1 MRLGAPHGGLGC
13 PTPALSQIRS
23 GSCPTRGGS
32 LSAQFRS
39 VARSRNPMLK
49 PSSSKS
55 ASREASN
62 PVVAGGGR
70 QDSTATD
77 LELESVDYF
86 VSFAQMMGFPKSI
99 GQIYGLLFM
108 SFEPIPMDE
117 VIEKLSISKGSV
129 SQGLSL
135 LRDLG
140 AVKVTN
146 VEGDR
151 RDFFYADFDVSR
163 IVKHF
168 LDEKLSPRL
177 SHAEDRLEWMR
188 KLASEL
194 PEESAFREV
203 AESRLQALQK
213 WQNRGK
219 RLLPLFRRFF
229 SL

>member
-1 MRLGAPHGGLGC
+1 
-13 PTPALSQIRS
+13 
-23 GSCPTRGGS
+23 
-32 LSAQFRS
+32 
-39 VARSRNPMLK
+39 MLK
-49 PSSSKS
+49 SSSSKS

-62 PVVAGGGR
+62 PVVARDKR
-70 QDSTATD
+70 QEATATE

-108 SFEPIPMDE
+108 SFDPIPMDE
-117 VIEKLSISKGSV
+117 VIEKLSISKGSA

-151 RDFFYADFDVSR
+151 RDFYYADFDVSR

-168 LDEKLSPRL
+168 IDEALIPRIENAG
-177 SHAEDRLEWMR
+177 SRLEWM
-188 KLASEL
+188 KKMAAEL
-194 PEESAFREV
+194 PQENGSRKV
-203 AESRLQALQK
+203 AQSRLQSLGK

-219 RLLPLFRRFF
+219 RLLPLVRQFFR
-229 SL
+229 L